1 MRILLVNVDSRWNM
15 AIRKLFNYYKQK
27 HEVDMLDLKFSGY
40 PHNRTETIDATGYD
54 KVFVSNI
61 FGINGDRVT
70 VINCDDVQFGGIGSR
85 NPHLQLPSDIENT
98 EPFYYP

>member
-15 AIRKLFNYYKQK
+15 AIRRMFNYYKQN
-27 HEVDMLDLKFSGY
+27 HDVDMVDLKFSGY
-40 PHNRTETIDATGYD
+40 PHKRTETIDAAEYN

-61 FGINGDRVT
+61 FGINRNRVK

-85 NPHLQLPSDIENT
+85 NPHLQLPSEIENT